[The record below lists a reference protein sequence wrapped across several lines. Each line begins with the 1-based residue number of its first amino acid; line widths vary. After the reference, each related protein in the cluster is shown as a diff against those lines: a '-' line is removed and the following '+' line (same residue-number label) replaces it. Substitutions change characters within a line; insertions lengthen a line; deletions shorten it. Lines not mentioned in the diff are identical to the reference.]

1 VRSLFWRTSDRIS
14 FSLYGEGG
22 GGDTCMKCDI
32 CCVLW
37 GGGRGYVWWRRWKEG
52 VAETGIVYI
61 YYAS

>member
-1 VRSLFWRTSDRIS
+1 
-14 FSLYGEGG
+14 
-22 GGDTCMKCDI
+22 MKCDI

-37 GGGRGYVWWRRWKEG
+37 GGGGGYVWRRRRWKEG